1 MANKLVKGFGWTTS
15 SSLVRNIVSLLQITI
30 LTRILAKSDFGTIA
44 IANLFVSFTSMFLD
58 MGISVGIMYRQDTTK
73 NEYSSLF
80 WLNIFTGI
88 FLTSILFL
96 LTPVLT
102 KAYDSEDL
110 NNVIRLLCFTI
121 FVNSLGAQQRTVCQ
135 KRFLFKRLALIEI
148 ISSVITFSVAW
159 ITARKGYGVYSLAYS
174 TLAGSVFNN
183 FAHLTIGLI
192 KDNRIGFHFKLKE
205 TFPFLKIGVYSIG
218 SHVLDFFSREL
229 DIIVVSATLGLE
241 FLGVYSIAKKIP
253 TVIYGF
259 FNPIV
264 SKVITPFLAEINQN
278 IGKVKENYLLITK
291 GISWFAFP
299 VYFLIAAAAPTEMQ
313 VVFGNEYVEGA
324 LVLSVFAIQY
334 AFNSINTICGSLQ
347 TALGRTD
354 IGLYW
359 TIYRIAST
367 AVIYFVTAQFGITV
381 FMLGILGHVFLNVV
395 ICWRMQFY
403 NMVKVTFREYISSF
417 GISFVLAGVL
427 CLIMG
432 VLHYAPSL
440 LYVVLCG
447 VAVVAIFIFI
457 LLKTSEKEHIILFL
471 QKTGIK
477 VPKVFNSALQ

>member
-1 MANKLVKGFGWTTS
+1 MANKIVKGFGWTTT
-15 SSLVRNIVSLLQITI
+15 SSLVRNLVSLLQITI

-96 LTPVLT
+96 LTPLLT

-110 NNVIRLLCFTI
+110 NNVVRLLCFTI

-183 FAHLTIGLI
+183 LTHLTIGLI
-192 KDNRIGFHFKLKE
+192 RDNRIGFHFKLKE

-218 SHVLDFFSREL
+218 SHILDFFSREL

-241 FLGVYSIAKKIP
+241 FLGIYSIAKKIP
-253 TVIYGF
+253 IVIYGF

-264 SKVITPFLAEINQN
+264 SKVVTPFLAEINQN
-278 IGKVKENYLLITK
+278 KEKVKENYLLITK

-324 LVLSVFAIQY
+324 LVLSIFAIQY

-354 IGLYW
+354 IGFYW

-367 AVIYFVTAQFGITV
+367 AVIYFVTAKFGITV
-381 FMLGILGHVFLNVV
+381 FLMGILFHTFLNVV

-403 NMVKVTFREYISSF
+403 NMVKVTFKEYISAF
-417 GISFVLAGVL
+417 GISFLLAGIF

-432 VLHYAPSL
+432 ILNYTPSL
-440 LYVVLCG
+440 LYVIVG
-447 VAVVAIFIFI
+447 GIVVMALFVFV
-457 LLKTSEKEHIILFL
+457 LLKTPEKEHINVFL
-471 QKTGIK
+471 QKAGIK
-477 VPKVFNSALQ
+477 LPFAI